1 MKKRKTRTKI
11 SAPRWRADLVR
22 RRALALLVLAAAMV
36 PISSGQQA
44 SGKKPSKKE
53 AAHAVIAGTVFRDP
67 GFAQPG
73 AAVTLS
79 LKDDPK
85 EKRLQEAVS
94 DNRGEFVFRVLP
106 VQATY
111 VVHATLKGYRPVR
124 QEIEISG
131 EEQVNTTLLLVPE
144 SK

>member
-1 MKKRKTRTKI
+1 LLRH
-11 SAPRWRADLVR
+11 
-22 RRALALLVLAAAMV
+22 RALALLVLAAAMV

-44 SGKKPSKKE
+44 GSKKPTKKE

-85 EKRLQEAVS
+85 EKKLQEAVS
-94 DNRGEFVFRVLP
+94 DNRGEFAFRVPP

-111 VVHATLKGYRPVR
+111 VVHATLKGYRPAR
-124 QEIEISG
+124 DEIEISG
-131 EEQVNTTLLLVPE
+131 EEQVNATLLLVPE